1 MVIISCKNEQNTVEP
16 PSTENKYKLAGN
28 VFSFKNGSKQFLES
42 VSVRLNND
50 SVLTDTLGLFLF
62 DSLSSGN
69 YTLTIDEAN
78 FVEYD
83 TSLGISADVN
93 IEIELLEVANDI
105 SWMKTTG
112 IEGRNFHLVSHPDGY
127 ILASEFNFADGGN
140 LFRLTIGDSIWNNT
154 GYDSIFAPLFIE
166 SNGSILSKTKIST
179 DNGTTWIDNG
189 IGPFTSF
196 YEYDGLVYGSGYGPG
211 TSQNSRFNFVYSSDY
226 GTNWIRIDFAEWVP
240 EPIVWCVIVNDLGEP
255 FIFVHSGGL
264 YKWLQDL
271 QFAYIGSFGT
281 EYQSAIKDGN
291 GYLYF
296 KDSRIRRSTDNG
308 YSWQIISDIDNLG
321 SGSWAINS
329 KGHLYFGL
337 AGIGIMR
344 SVDNGDNWEIVNN
357 NLPNL
362 NIINLCIDEADFLYA
377 SMSSDGG
384 IFRTKES
391 TIRK

>member
-16 PSTENKYKLAGN
+16 PSIESKYKLEGN
-28 VFSFKNGSKQFLES
+28 VFSLKNGSKQFLDGI
-42 VSVRLNND
+42 SVRLNKD

-69 YTLTIDEAN
+69 YTLTIEDAN
-78 FVEYD
+78 LVKYD
-83 TSLGISADVN
+83 TSLIISADIN

-112 IEGRNFHLVSHPDGY
+112 IEGEFFYMVSHPDGY
-127 ILASEFNFADGGN
+127 LLASEFDYADGGD
-140 LFRLTIGDSIWNNT
+140 LFRLIVGESVWNYT
-154 GYDSIFAPLFIE
+154 GYDSIYAPLFIT
-166 SNGSILSKTKIST
+166 SNGIILTKTKIST

-196 YEYDGLVYGSGYGPG
+196 YEHGGIIYGTGYGSG
-211 TSQNSRFNFVYSSDY
+211 TSPEKFNFVLSTD
-226 GTNWIRIDFAEWVP
+226 GGINWINHDLYWIP
-240 EPIVWCVIVNDLGEP
+240 KPIIWCVIVNDLGEP
-255 FIFVHSGGL
+255 FVFVHGGGL
-264 YKWLQDL
+264 YKWSPDLFFEFIASLGTDL
-271 QFAYIGSFGT
+271 QT
-281 EYQSAIKDGN
+281 AIKDGN

-308 YSWQIISDIDNLG
+308 YNWQTINAMVNNG

-329 KGHLYFGL
+329 KDHLFLSL
-337 AGIGIMR
+337 AGIGVMR
-344 SVDNGDNWEIVNN
+344 SVDNGDNWEIVNY

-362 NIINLCIDEADFLYA
+362 TIINLCIDEDDFLYA